1 VLAFDW
7 TLVSGFK
14 RSYGDFY
21 EDRQKICMSEAT
33 SDFVVVGAG
42 QNQLSAA
49 AYLAAAGHSV
59 TILERHQYWGGGC
72 ITQEVTAPGFKHDLH
87 ATNVFIARANPLLR
101 QDELGLLSKFGLR
114 YADTENVASHGTVFD
129 DGSAVALYK
138 DLDRSVECIARYSP
152 RDAEAYRAFISKT
165 LRYVRLFSFAL
176 FAPPANGA
184 LFKNL
189 LRQSAEGRY
198 LLDFF
203 EATTIDVIN
212 QHFTDVRT
220 KVHMLRLASEMM
232 MRADAPGSAFGLM
245 FMAGLYHTYPAG
257 FVMGGSQ
264 GFSDALVR
272 CLRHHGGEVVLGAE
286 VSRIEVQSGRA
297 QAVITGDGRRYF
309 ARQAIIA
316 GLVPWRLSEFV
327 PGTEALTEQVKK
339 VPTSDYTCFLSHL
352 ALEQPALP
360 ETDPEFQAMG
370 FTVVAPR
377 DFEGMVRM
385 TVDCGEGRL
394 PRDFTASYVCATNL
408 DPSRAPPGRH
418 TLYLYRPVPT
428 LLRGEPLEAWD
439 AIKPGFGK
447 ELIAQA
453 CRYVP
458 NLSADNILAESFE
471 SPCDIQRESPSYRNG
486 DVAALAMTP
495 DQFLGGRPIPELASY
510 RVPGVERLYLCGPF
524 MHPGGGANGGGR
536 PVAMRVMMDLGMD
549 LGEVFH
555 I

>member
-1 VLAFDW
+1 
-7 TLVSGFK
+7 
-14 RSYGDFY
+14 
-21 EDRQKICMSEAT
+21 MSEAV
-33 SDFVVVGAG
+33 SDFVIVGAG

-59 TILERHQYWGGGC
+59 TVLERHEYWGGGC
-72 ITQEVTAPGFKHDLH
+72 ITHEVTAPGFKHDLH
-87 ATNVFIARANPLLR
+87 ATNVFMARANPLVQR
-101 QDELGLLSKFGLR
+101 DELGLVSKFGLR
-114 YADTENVASHGTVFD
+114 YADTEHVASHGTVFD

-138 DLDRSVECIARYSP
+138 DLDRTVECIARYSP
-152 RDAEAYRAFISKT
+152 RDAEAYRNFIGKT
-165 LRYVRLFSFAL
+165 LRYVKLFSFAL
-176 FAPPANGA
+176 FAPPANGVV
-184 LFKNL
+184 FKKL
-189 LRQSAEGRY
+189 LSESAEGRY

-203 EATTIDVIN
+203 NSTTIDVIEQN
-212 QHFTDVRT
+212 FHDVRT

-245 FMAGLYHTYPAG
+245 FMAGLYHTHPAG
-257 FVMGGSQ
+257 FVIGGSQ

-272 CLRHHGGEVVLGAE
+272 CIRHHGGEIVLGTE
-286 VSRIEVQSGRA
+286 VSRIEVEHARA
-297 QAVITGDGRRYF
+297 KAVITADGRRYV
-309 ARQAIIA
+309 ARKAIIA

-327 PGTEALTEQVKK
+327 PGTEALTEKVKA
-339 VPTSDYTCFLSHL
+339 VPTSDYTCFLTHL
-352 ALEQPALP
+352 ALKEPALP
-360 ETDPEFQAMG
+360 ATDPEFRAMG
-370 FTVVAPR
+370 FTVLAPR

-408 DPSRAPPGRH
+408 DPSRAPPGQH

-428 LLRGEPLEAWD
+428 LLAGQPLEAWD
-439 AIKPGFGK
+439 AIKPGYGD

-453 CRYVP
+453 RRYVP
-458 NLSADNILAESFE
+458 NLSADNIIGSMYE

-486 DVAALAMTP
+486 DVASLAMTP

-510 RVPGVERLYLCGPF
+510 RVPGVEQLYLCGPF

-549 LGEVFH
+549 LGKVFQV
-555 I
+555 